1 MERRVSHET
10 RRSAVSVEVRTVLR
24 VGRCRCGA
32 LSTVGHMNI
41 TRSVAAI
48 GLLALVAAGA
58 AACVP
63 EPDADPT
70 DQPETTAPETSPSE
84 TAAPDTTEPT
94 PEPAGFEMPADCAS
108 VYSDDMFESLD
119 GADGFPLNDP
129 GLTMLSSE
137 VVGALEVLDQ
147 VDALRCTWGVASEIG
162 IATTVAEIDD
172 AQADA
177 LRAALEQSGFSC
189 VDGEPEVCSLK
200 NTINGDAGQSE
211 STETHVFGGGGWAA
225 TRELNSSVE
234 PEYSESIAAALWS

>member
-1 MERRVSHET
+1 M
-10 RRSAVSVEVRTVLR
+10 RSDGSVGLGTVLR
-24 VGRCRCGA
+24 VERCRCGA
-32 LSTVGHMNI
+32 LSTVGRMSI
-41 TRSVAAI
+41 TRSVVAL
-48 GLLALVAAGA
+48 GLLALLAAGA

-63 EPDADPT
+63 EPDADSTGEPGAT
-70 DQPETTAPETSPSE
+70 TPEASPSE
-84 TAAPDTTEPT
+84 TAAPQTTEPT

-108 VYSDDMFESLD
+108 VYSDEMFEVLD

-129 GLTMLSSE
+129 SLTMLSSE

-147 VDALRCTWGVASEIG
+147 VDALRCTWGAASEVG
-162 IATTVAEIDD
+162 IATTIAEVDD

-177 LRAALEQSGFSC
+177 LGTALEQSGFDC
-189 VDGEPEVCSLK
+189 VGEQPEVCSLK

-234 PEYSESIAAALWS
+234 PEYSDSIAAALWS